1 MCEQKKCC
9 GCCDLTVGIVI
20 LAVFST
26 IGLSGWSIY
35 SIEAIINVMVNPLT
49 MLIHFA
55 VASGIAVMLLGIR
68 TVFLWQ
74 GWCAN
79 SKSSS

>member
-26 IGLSGWSIY
+26 IGLSIY
-35 SIEAIINVMVNPLT
+35 SIISIAAIIGVMVNPFI
-49 MLIHFA
+49 MLIHAA
-55 VASGIAVMLLGIR
+55 VLSGIAVMLLGIR